1 MKQFNLKILYMT
13 FFLFVGMNVVAQT
26 YETINGIKYEL
37 AGTEAYVVSYEGSPT
52 DVVIPETIESE
63 GLSFNVTDIKSN
75 AFRDCS
81 SITSIR
87 SEGEILKT
95 IGKKAFYQCT
105 SLKSASFPGVKII
118 YSSAFTNC
126 FSLESVS
133 FPNVEIIHN
142 DAFFQ
147 CIELKSI
154 SFPIVNSIKEFAF
167 VLCRSLTSISLPNV
181 ETIYGGAFQYC
192 RNLKKVY
199 LGTVLNYIDDNYGGA
214 FEACSSLPYIVI
226 PAGCNV
232 RDSVFYQCSRLQ
244 AIIYLG
250 TQTSQCGSNA
260 TVYNV
265 DNMVTWSQTLF
276 TYTGHAPAVTFTNN
290 IPEGFEPTNNLEMP
304 ELESDAGSHVT
315 YVPFIFAN
323 SDMSFSVDI
332 PYRYTINKIEL
343 NARVKDSSKIYGDEN
358 PQFKTEYSGFV
369 NGEDESVILS
379 NGLYTTEA
387 TIGSDVGTYT
397 ISQSDAE
404 AKNYSF
410 NYEDGVLNV
419 NKAQL
424 TMTAND
430 KSMVYGGQVP
440 TLDASYTGLKN
451 NESKPVWTT
460 NPNITTTATSTSQV
474 GAYPIT
480 ISDGVAK
487 NYDVSFVDGT
497 LSIEKAELTLR
508 VENKERLYGD
518 ANPEFTLSYSG
529 LKNEESVPE
538 WVSLPEMETIAN
550 VQSSVGSYPI
560 TIRNAIATNYN
571 VTTEEGVLTINKAP
585 LTLHPINVTRKYG
598 EPNPQFELEFEGLK
612 NNESSPEWTVSPVI
626 TTSATETSDVGNY
639 NIEITSA
646 DAKNYILN
654 KGVGVLTVTKAPLE
668 VAVKDCTKKY
678 GENNPTF
685 TLQYSG
691 LLNDET
697 EPVWTELPT
706 FTTEA
711 TKTSGVGVYAV
722 NASGGIMKNY
732 ETSAIAPGT
741 LTITQSSLT
750 IKPRNASRLYFEE
763 NPSFSCTYE
772 GFIGNDDESVFTTE
786 PVFTTNATK
795 ESPVGVY
802 LIEAN
807 GAEAENYEISYEK
820 GELSI
825 IKRQLTVSTNNYTR
839 TYKEDNPEFEL
850 IYNGFV
856 NNENEENL
864 LLKPVASTEATE
876 NSDTGVYDINISGG
890 FAENYDFNYMGGK
903 LTIEKAYQTLT
914 WEQDLS
920 EVEQYEQIEL
930 NATATSGLDIS
941 YTIEGAQICSINKI
955 GNKTYLDCYGVGESV
970 ISAIQEGNNNYWQTT
985 KAYKPL
991 KIHTTNG
998 ISHIMMEIG
1007 ENSEIYDI
1015 KGNRLQTTQR
1025 GLNIIKMEDGTIR
1038 KVVIK

>member
-1 MKQFNLKILYMT
+1 MKHLIKKAI
-13 FFLFVGMNVVAQT
+13 FVAIFAIYGISASP
-26 YETINGIKYEL
+26 ETIVTIGSFQYSLNGLHATVYKYVGGY
-37 AGTEAYVVSYEGSPT
+37 ANIVT
-52 DVVIPETIESE
+52 IPETIYYNGTTFTVTEIGSISFKDSNIEELFVPETVKKIADPSGGNGAFYLSKIKTIHLPGITYVGSYAFNTCKNLKVVDFNYSYIRTISIGKYAFDGCNSMTYIVLPKHSVISSSSFNNCDQLQYIIDLGSE
-63 GLSFNVTDIKSN
+63 GGYWTSINFNNVSVYTPKYFVIWNKNTFDYNGEKP
-75 AFRDCS
+75 S
-81 SITSIR
+81 SITW
-87 SEGEILKT
+87 
-95 IGKKAFYQCT
+95 
-105 SLKSASFPGVKII
+105 
-118 YSSAFTNC
+118 TNC
-126 FSLESVS
+126 L
-133 FPNVEIIHN
+133 
-142 DAFFQ
+142 
-147 CIELKSI
+147 
-154 SFPIVNSIKEFAF
+154 
-167 VLCRSLTSISLPNV
+167 
-181 ETIYGGAFQYC
+181 
-192 RNLKKVY
+192 
-199 LGTVLNYIDDNYGGA
+199 
-214 FEACSSLPYIVI
+214 
-226 PAGCNV
+226 PAG
-232 RDSVFYQCSRLQ
+232 F
-244 AIIYLG
+244 A
-250 TQTSQCGSNA
+250 
-260 TVYNV
+260 
-265 DNMVTWSQTLF
+265 
-276 TYTGHAPAVTFTNN
+276 
-290 IPEGFEPTNNLEMP
+290 PTNNPEMS
-304 ELESDAGSHVT
+304 ELESDAGSHIA
-315 YVPFIFAN
+315 YVPFTFAN
-323 SDMSFSVDI
+323 SDISFSADV
-332 PYRYTINKIEL
+332 PYNYTINKIEL

-358 PQFKTEYSGFV
+358 PQFETEYSGFV

-397 ISQSDAE
+397 VSQSDAE

-410 NYEDGVLNV
+410 NYEDGEITV

-430 KSMVYGGQVP
+430 KSMVYGGAIP

-451 NESKPVWTT
+451 NESKPVWTS
-460 NPNITTTATSTSQV
+460 NPNITTTATSSSQV

-480 ISDGVAK
+480 ISDGIAK
-487 NYDVSFVDGT
+487 NYDVSFVDGI
-497 LSIEKAELTLR
+497 LSIEKAELTIR
-508 VENKERLYGD
+508 TENKERLYGD

-538 WVSLPEMETIAN
+538 WVSLPEIETIAN
-550 VQSSVGSYPI
+550 MQSSVGSYPI

-571 VTTEEGVLTINKAP
+571 VTIEEGVLTINKAP

-654 KGVGVLTVTKAPLE
+654 KGVGILTVTKAPLE

-750 IKPRNASRLYFEE
+750 IKPRNTSRIYFEE

-839 TYKEDNPEFEL
+839 AYKEENPEFEL